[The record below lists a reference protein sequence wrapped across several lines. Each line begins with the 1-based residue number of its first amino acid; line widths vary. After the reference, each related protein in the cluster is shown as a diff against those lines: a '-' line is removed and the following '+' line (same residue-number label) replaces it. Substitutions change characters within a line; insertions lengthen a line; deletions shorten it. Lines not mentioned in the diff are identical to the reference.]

1 MLKWLS
7 IFCAITYC
15 FATTSIAELIKTPVF
30 IEHLTEYQGSVVE
43 FLVEHYDN
51 HKPDSDWDTD
61 QKLPFFN
68 PPIVLMVYAKLPE
81 TTFQIEKIKEI
92 IISQKPTIYQEKDF
106 SSSYLSR
113 IFQPPR
119 FC

>member
-1 MLKWLS
+1 MIYVL
-7 IFCAITYC
+7 
-15 FATTSIAELIKTPVF
+15 ATTNVGEVLKVPLFV
-30 IEHLTEYQGSVVE
+30 EHLMEYQGSVSE

-51 HKPDSDWDTD
+51 HKKDADWDTD
-61 QKLPFFN
+61 QKLPFIN
-68 PPIVLMVYAKLPE
+68 PPVVLMVHAQLPE
-81 TTFQIEKIKEI
+81 SIFHIEKIKEI
-92 IISQKPTIYQEKDF
+92 IISQKPTVYQEKDF

>member
-1 MLKWLS
+1 MIYVL
-7 IFCAITYC
+7 
-15 FATTSIAELIKTPVF
+15 ATTNMTEVLKVPVL
-30 IEHLTEYQGSVVE
+30 IEHLMEYQGSFSE

-51 HKPDSDWDTD
+51 HQKDADWDTD
-61 QKLPFFN
+61 QKLPFIN
-68 PPIVLMVYAKLPE
+68 PPVVLMIHAQLPE
-81 TTFQIEKIKEI
+81 ATFHIEKIKEL
-92 IISQKPTIYQEKDF
+92 IISQKPTVYQEKNI